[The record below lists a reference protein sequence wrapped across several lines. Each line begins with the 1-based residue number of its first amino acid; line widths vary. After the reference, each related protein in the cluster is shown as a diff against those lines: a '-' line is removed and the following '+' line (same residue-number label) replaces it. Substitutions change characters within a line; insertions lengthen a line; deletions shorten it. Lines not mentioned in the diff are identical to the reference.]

1 MNASDDRFPA
11 LIRNLDLLKEIE
23 TAAGRLYAGFAAAF
37 PEDAPLWDVLRAE
50 EEGHA
55 RRVDEL
61 KRLVEADR
69 QAFHPDKFNPAAL
82 NTFLAGLRESLR
94 KLEKGEIWRRQALA
108 VAQDLENTLSE
119 RAFYRVVQ
127 SELPEFNKLVEDI
140 DRETRAHQQRLLEF
154 IRLHFPAS

>member
-55 RRVDEL
+55 RRVE
-61 KRLVEADR
+61 
-69 QAFHPDKFNPAAL
+69 H
-82 NTFLAGLRESLR
+82 GL
-94 KLEKGEIWRRQALA
+94 
-108 VAQDLENTLSE
+108 
-119 RAFYRVVQ
+119 
-127 SELPEFNKLVEDI
+127 
-140 DRETRAHQQRLLEF
+140 AHQAAAQQ
-154 IRLHFPAS
+154 